1 MKYLHYTVKG
11 EPRTKK
17 NSQMIAGGGKR
28 CHACGKPA
36 KQWIRQGKAND
47 KWAELAGW
55 QLRTQRRPRRPIDFP
70 VIVRYRYYTK
80 IDYQN
85 SKAKID
91 ENNLNEAMDDILVNV
106 GILAD
111 DNIRVVAGHDG
122 TRVFHDKDNPRVE
135 IYIYRLPEET
145 PEQMQFLKGE

>member
-17 NSQMIAGGGKR
+17 NSMMIAGGGKR

-36 KQWIRQGKAND
+36 KQWIRQGRAND
-47 KWAELAGW
+47 KWSELAGW

-70 VIVRYRYYTK
+70 VIVCYRYYTK
-80 IDYQN
+80 IDYYN
-85 SKAKID
+85 TKAKID
-91 ENNLNEAMDDILVNV
+91 VNNLNEAMDDILVNV

-122 TRVFHDKDNPRVE
+122 TRVFCDKNNPRVE
-135 IYIYRLPEET
+135 IYIYRLPDES
-145 PEQMQFLKGE
+145 PEQMAFLKF